1 MGCNTAAAWCAGNRQ
16 TAACK
21 ACSDPARGGEG
32 RSRASLDHPQQNE
45 LVEDQ
50 PAHDE
55 MEDCHRNT
63 AANGVAAITKHM
75 PTIPTDSTVA
85 TMPASD
91 GNAVLTISAASR
103 SKGSSIALPPR
114 IGAHDRALEQQDMFH
129 DLIRGAVEPR
139 DLGGRVH
146 RVVAYAGREV
156 FEDRLKPIGMFAH
169 HARSSIWSSKSTIAS
184 SGVLPCP

>member
-1 MGCNTAAAWCAGNRQ
+1 MGCNTAAAWCAGNTQ

-55 MEDCHRNT
+55 MEEGHRDT

-91 GNAVLTISAASR
+91 GNAVLTISTASR
-103 SKGSSIALPPR
+103 SKGSR
-114 IGAHDRALEQQDMFH
+114 IGSSQLEC
-129 DLIRGAVEPR
+129 LPITLAPWVRGLPCC
-139 DLGGRVH
+139 
-146 RVVAYAGREV
+146 AYAV
-156 FEDRLKPIGMFAH
+156 PQA
-169 HARSSIWSSKSTIAS
+169 
-184 SGVLPCP
+184 P